1 VTPVSPMV
9 GVVVAAVLLAL
20 HLYRSR
26 RLAPDVPR
34 GWRTSQAVAAR
45 LCRRVHRA
53 VDNADSSVRRAR
65 KRGVAVVCFEGAVSD
80 LRSCA
85 STIDHQL
92 VAASELPLAPRHRTL
107 LELRYRIADVEK
119 AAARVVTMAG
129 EAGRPAPDEVR
140 ESVEQVHQR
149 LDDLESARRELREL
163 G

>member
-1 VTPVSPMV
+1 
-9 GVVVAAVLLAL
+9 VLLAL
-20 HLYRSR
+20 VAYRHR

-34 GWRTSQAVAAR
+34 GWRTSQSVAAR

-53 VDNADSSVRRAR
+53 VENADASVRTAR
-65 KRGVAVVCFEGAVSD
+65 KRGVAVACFENAVSD

-85 STIDHQL
+85 ATIDHQL

-119 AAARVVTMAG
+119 AAARVVAMAG
-129 EAGRPAPDEVR
+129 EAGRPSPDEVR
-140 ESVEQVHQR
+140 ASVQQVHQR
-149 LDDLESARRELREL
+149 LDGLEDARRELRDL